1 MPAPIRSL
9 SNDYRECKLIKLDP
23 NDPHSPVA
31 VSQEGYSPSDPTC
44 QMSLYYLQR
53 DGKWIDE
60 FSRSSVAAKEPVEI
74 IFDTSAD
81 ALQVLSK
88 LVGKP
93 AIRSLPVTEAEIRE
107 YIAKAKDV
115 STSIRELLAR
125 YRAAK
130 ASK

>member
-1 MPAPIRSL
+1 
-9 SNDYRECKLIKLDP
+9 
-23 NDPHSPVA
+23 
-31 VSQEGYSPSDPTC
+31 
-44 QMSLYYLQR
+44 MSLYYLQR